1 MDSILKA
8 LTDVQKY
15 ASQVQTLA
23 KEVGPLCEEAGHVRQ
38 DGVSLLHVKYATLM
52 RYNLNL
58 TRLALSRVR
67 GESISELATKL
78 VEDSVVLNKIR
89 PIERKLQ
96 HHIDMLLGNAVGGAS
111 APSGPSAGEAQLRP
125 NPSDIV
131 VDGAEEDGE
140 AEGIVDDFDDDGKYR
155 PPRLAEVVYD
165 GTSER
170 KRLRKE
176 REKER
181 FRERALR
188 SEGIR
193 EIVADIK
200 GLPEQV
206 NIDGMADGSKS
217 SRAVQQLR
225 REDDARRRYEESHFT
240 RLTVTNQD
248 RKRRREIERAAET
261 DALDGSSE
269 FAGLAA
275 MADRVTGQKL
285 KKSRGRKGKAGDED
299 VDEEFRM
306 HKLDDILENV

>member
-1 MDSILKA
+1 MDAILKA
-8 LTDVQKY
+8 STDIQKY
-15 ASQVQTLA
+15 ASQVQNLV
-23 KEVGPLCEEAGHVRQ
+23 KEVTPLCEEADYVKQ

-58 TRLALSRVR
+58 ARLALSRVR
-67 GESISELATKL
+67 GENISELATKL
-78 VEDSVVLNKIR
+78 VEDSVVLNKLR

-96 HHIDMLLGNAVGGAS
+96 HHIDMLLGNAVGGGS
-111 APSGPSAGEAQLRP
+111 ARGGINDEEAQLRP
-125 NPSDIV
+125 NPADVV
-131 VDGAEEDGE
+131 VDGADEDGE
-140 AEGIVDDFDDDGKYR
+140 AEGRVDNFDDDGKYK

-165 GTSER
+165 GTAER

-193 EIVADIK
+193 EIVSDIK

-206 NIDGMADGSKS
+206 NVEGVADDSKS

-225 REDDARRRYEESHFT
+225 REDAIRRRYEESHFT
-240 RLTVTNQD
+240 RLTVSNKD
-248 RKRRREIERAAET
+248 RKRRREIERAAE
-261 DALDGSSE
+261 AEAIDGSSE
-269 FAGLAA
+269 FAGLSA
-275 MADRVTGQKL
+275 MADRVTGRKA
-285 KKSRGRKGKAGDED
+285 KRNRGRKGKAGYED

-306 HKLDDILENV
+306 HKLDEVLENA